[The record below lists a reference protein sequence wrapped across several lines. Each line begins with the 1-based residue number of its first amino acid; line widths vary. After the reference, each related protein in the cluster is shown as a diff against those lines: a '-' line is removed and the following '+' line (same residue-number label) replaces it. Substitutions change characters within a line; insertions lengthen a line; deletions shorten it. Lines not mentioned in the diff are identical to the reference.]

1 MHTSCIRK
9 TMVKIQI
16 KISRKV
22 VCIGL
27 FSILAMQL
35 PRGIVLSSS
44 VCIESFQTFDQYQ
57 ISYTILMENK
67 QVYGIRNITS
77 SLYYIST
84 KQFSLLLCCLKV
96 PKSHPILFFTLLP
109 CPAFDRVM
117 QFGANG
123 DQQKQIKSFN
133 FLQWRSTHS
142 SKHNVSS

>member
-1 MHTSCIRK
+1 MHTSCILK

-22 VCIGL
+22 VLDYLL
-27 FSILAMQL
+27 FLQCNYLEVQYYHRLSAQNLSRHLISIRY
-35 PRGIVLSSS
+35 P
-44 VCIESFQTFDQYQ
+44 
-57 ISYTILMENK
+57 ILMENK
-67 QVYGIRNITS
+67 QVYGIGNITS

>member
-1 MHTSCIRK
+1 MHTSCILK

-22 VCIGL
+22 VLDYLL
-27 FSILAMQL
+27 FLQCNYLEVQYYHRLSAQNLSRHLISIRYH
-35 PRGIVLSSS
+35 P
-44 VCIESFQTFDQYQ
+44 
-57 ISYTILMENK
+57 ILMENK

>member
-44 VCIESFQTFDQYQ
+44 VCIESF
-57 ISYTILMENK
+57 
-67 QVYGIRNITS
+67 
-77 SLYYIST
+77 
-84 KQFSLLLCCLKV
+84 
-96 PKSHPILFFTLLP
+96 
-109 CPAFDRVM
+109 
-117 QFGANG
+117 
-123 DQQKQIKSFN
+123 
-133 FLQWRSTHS
+133 
-142 SKHNVSS
+142 